1 MKVKA
6 LMDFKMYAENKH
18 VKKGDVLN
26 ITKKRFEEL
35 EKGANKWGY
44 EHFVE
49 EVKETKKVK
58 ETKEVKETPKKAT
71 KKNTKKSEPK
81 K

>member
-6 LMDFKMYAENKH
+6 LMDFKMYAENKY

-35 EKGANKWGY
+35 EKGAKKWGY

-49 EVKETKKVK
+49 EVKDT
-58 ETKEVKETPKKAT
+58 KETPKKAT
-71 KKNTKKSEPK
+71 KKTTKKKSEPK